1 MRLGPF
7 TRHLALRA
15 PGIAGAICFASLA
28 LSATSCGKKA
38 EKTGTPEWDQAG
50 VSLPAAVDVSKP
62 PAAAAKPARATAPAS
77 PRPPAAAA
85 SATEGL
91 RFIAYNVENWLTMD
105 RFVNQKPLK
114 SSPKPDSEKKAV
126 IKLLVT
132 NTPDLIGLCEIGETK
147 DLAEIQQSLKA
158 AGLDLPHSHYSGGS
172 DPVRHLGLLSRFP
185 ITLPAKPAVIEYQM
199 KGQTFAIN
207 RGILDASVQAN
218 GQAYRL
224 LGVHL
229 KSKREIEE
237 ADQEEMRIHEARLLR
252 RHVDA
257 ILKTDAQARLIV
269 FGDFNDTRPSKAFKT
284 VTGNYNDPGY
294 LTAIPF
300 KDSRG
305 EAWTH
310 YWELHDI
317 YSRFDFVAV
326 TRALKPEVDFR
337 ASHIIED
344 PAWIDASDHRPLL
357 AIFK

>member
-1 MRLGPF
+1 MSHGRF
-7 TRHLALRA
+7 TRHLARQA
-15 PGIAGAICFASLA
+15 SGFCGALCFACLA
-28 LSATSCGKKA
+28 LSANSCGKKA
-38 EKTGTPEWDQAG
+38 GTPEWDKPG
-50 VSLPAAVDVSKP
+50 LSLPAAKDVSGP
-62 PAAAAKPARATAPAS
+62 GASAPHVARATPAQAPPS
-77 PRPPAAAA
+77 RRPPAANS
-85 SATEGL
+85 SAEGL

-105 RFVNQKPLK
+105 RFVNQKPVP
-114 SSPKPDSEKKAV
+114 SAPKPDSEKQAV
-126 IKLLVT
+126 IKLLV
-132 NTPDLIGLCEIGETK
+132 NNSPDVIGLCEIGETK
-147 DLAEIQQSLKA
+147 DLAEIQQSLKV

-185 ITLPAKPAVIEYQM
+185 ITLPAKPALIEYQM

-207 RGILDASVQAN
+207 RGILDATVQAKA
-218 GQAYRL
+218 QSYRL

-229 KSKREIEE
+229 KSKREIEG

-257 ILKTDAQARLIV
+257 ILNTDAQARLIV

-284 VTGNYNDPGY
+284 VTGNYSDPGY

-310 YWELHDI
+310 YWALHDI

-326 TRALKPEVDFR
+326 TRTLKPEVDFR

-344 PAWIDASDHRPLL
+344 PAWIDGSDHRPLL
-357 AIFK
+357 AIFR